1 MDATESELIE
11 AAQNGDSFALD
22 KLLRS
27 HYDMI
32 FSICRKLT
40 GNENDANDAVQE
52 SLISI
57 ARGLPSF
64 RRTSKLST
72 WIYRITTNAALDEL
86 RKQKRR
92 PIPVDEV
99 DYLPNETN
107 FQLEDAVVSSLDI
120 KAALDRLPEEFRIP
134 IVLREQLG
142 MNYSEI
148 SSILDI
154 PTGTVKSRIARAR
167 LKLKDDLLGNKSK
180 VNPVIEVT
188 DE

>member
-22 KLLRS
+22 KLLRF

-40 GNENDANDAVQE
+40 GNEDDANDAVQE

-86 RKQKRR
+86 RKRKRR
-92 PIPVDEV
+92 PIPVDEL

-120 KAALDRLPEEFRIP
+120 KAALDRLPEEFRTP

-167 LKLKDDLLGNKSK
+167 SKLKDDLLGNKSK

>member
-1 MDATESELIE
+1 VDATESELIE

-99 DYLPNETN
+99 DYLPNETT

-120 KAALDRLPEEFRIP
+120 KAALDRLPEEFRTP
-134 IVLREQLG
+134 IVLREQTG

-148 SSILDI
+148 SSILNI

-167 LKLKDDLLGNKSK
+167 SKLKDDLLGNKSK
-180 VNPVIEVT
+180 VSPVIEVT